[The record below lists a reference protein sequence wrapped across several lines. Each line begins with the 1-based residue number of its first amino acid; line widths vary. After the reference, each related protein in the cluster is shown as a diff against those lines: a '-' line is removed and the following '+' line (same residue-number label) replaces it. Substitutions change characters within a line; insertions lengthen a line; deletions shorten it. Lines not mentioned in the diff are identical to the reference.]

1 MNIGCAFNMGAKDMD
16 RELRAL
22 DRKLEAG
29 ADFILTQPVY
39 TADLVEQTRQRLGGF
54 STPLLL
60 GILPLRSHRHAEFLH
75 NEVPG
80 MVIPEEMRERMRSA
94 GDAAAEVGIKLCQD
108 LRCETCKV
116 SLRGPISCRRS
127 VAIGR

>member
-1 MNIGCAFNMGAKDMD
+1 MGAKDMD

-54 STPLLL
+54 TTPLLL
-60 GILPLRSHRHAEFLH
+60 GILPLIWLE
-75 NEVPG
+75 
-80 MVIPEEMRERMRSA
+80 
-94 GDAAAEVGIKLCQD
+94 
-108 LRCETCKV
+108 
-116 SLRGPISCRRS
+116 
-127 VAIGR
+127 